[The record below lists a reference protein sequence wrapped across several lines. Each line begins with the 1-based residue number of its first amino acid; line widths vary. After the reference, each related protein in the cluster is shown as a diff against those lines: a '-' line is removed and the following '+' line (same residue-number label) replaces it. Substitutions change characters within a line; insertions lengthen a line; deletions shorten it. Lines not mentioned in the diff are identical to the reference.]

1 MAEATNND
9 EEREVRDTD
18 ADTRDDITSSK
29 NDEEREVRDTDA
41 DTRDDIDATKQ
52 AQDDINRKLTSMG
65 EAISNLTK
73 VVSTLVKSG
82 TAVSSDTGFAST
94 NDAGKATVKPI
105 SELDI

>member
-9 EEREVRDTD
+9 VVKDTDADTRDDLDATKTDEELEVRDTD
-18 ADTRDDITSSK
+18 ADTK
-29 NDEEREVRDTDA
+29 
-41 DTRDDIDATKQ
+41 DDIDATKR

-65 EAISNLTK
+65 EAIANLTK

-82 TAVSSDTGFAST
+82 PTATSDTGFAST

-105 SELDI
+105 SNLDI

>member
-9 EEREVRDTD
+9 VVKDTD
-18 ADTRDDITSSK
+18 ADTRDDIDSSK
-29 NDEEREVRDTDA
+29 TDEEEVRDTDA
-41 DTRDDIDATKQ
+41 DTRDDIDATKR
-52 AQDDINRKLTSMG
+52 AQDEINRKLTSMG

-82 TAVSSDTGFAST
+82 TSASADTGFAST

-105 SELDI
+105 SDLDI

>member
-9 EEREVRDTD
+9 VVKDTD
-18 ADTRDDITSSK
+18 ADTRDDLDATK
-29 NDEEREVRDTDA
+29 TDEEQEVRDTDA
-41 DTRDDIDATKQ
+41 DTRDDIDATKR

-65 EAISNLTK
+65 EAIANLTK

-82 TAVSSDTGFAST
+82 PTATSDTGFAST

>member
-9 EEREVRDTD
+9 VVKDTDADTRDDLDATKTDEEQEVRDTD
-18 ADTRDDITSSK
+18 ADTK
-29 NDEEREVRDTDA
+29 
-41 DTRDDIDATKQ
+41 DDIDATKR

-65 EAISNLTK
+65 EAIANLTK

-82 TAVSSDTGFAST
+82 PTATSDTGIAST

-105 SELDI
+105 SDLDI

>member
-9 EEREVRDTD
+9 VVKDTD
-18 ADTRDDITSSK
+18 ADTRDDIDASK
-29 NDEEREVRDTDA
+29 TDEEQEVRDTDA
-41 DTRDDIDATKQ
+41 DTRDDIDATKR

-82 TAVSSDTGFAST
+82 PAASADTGYTST

-105 SELDI
+105 SDLDI

>member
-9 EEREVRDTD
+9 VVKDTD
-18 ADTRDDITSSK
+18 ADTRD
-29 NDEEREVRDTDA
+29 EEQEVRDTDA
-41 DTRDDIDATKQ
+41 DTRDDIDATKR

-65 EAISNLTK
+65 EAIANLTK

-82 TAVSSDTGFAST
+82 PAASADTGFAST

-105 SELDI
+105 SDLDI

>member
-9 EEREVRDTD
+9 VVKDTD
-18 ADTRDDITSSK
+18 ADTRDDIDAFKT
-29 NDEEREVRDTDA
+29 DEEQEVRDTDA
-41 DTRDDIDATKQ
+41 DTRDDIDATKR

-82 TAVSSDTGFAST
+82 AAASADTGFAST
-94 NDAGKATVKPI
+94 NDVGKATVKPI
-105 SELDI
+105 SDLDI

>member
-1 MAEATNND
+1 MAEATNN
-9 EEREVRDTD
+9 
-18 ADTRDDITSSK
+18 
-29 NDEEREVRDTDA
+29 DA
-41 DTRDDIDATKQ
+41 DTRDDIDASKTDEEQEVRDTRDDIDATKR

-82 TAVSSDTGFAST
+82 TPASADTGFAST

-105 SELDI
+105 SDLDI

>member
-1 MAEATNND
+1 MAEATNNDVVKDTDADTRDDLDATKTD

-18 ADTRDDITSSK
+18 ADTRDDL
-29 NDEEREVRDTDA
+29 
-41 DTRDDIDATKQ
+41 DATKR

-65 EAISNLTK
+65 EAIANLTK

-82 TAVSSDTGFAST
+82 PTATSDTGFAST

-105 SELDI
+105 SDLDI

>member
-9 EEREVRDTD
+9 VVKDTDADTRDDLDATKTDEEQEVRDTD
-18 ADTRDDITSSK
+18 ADTKDDI
-29 NDEEREVRDTDA
+29 N
-41 DTRDDIDATKQ
+41 ATKR

-65 EAISNLTK
+65 EAIANLTK

-82 TAVSSDTGFAST
+82 PTATSDTGFAST

-105 SELDI
+105 SDLDI

>member
-9 EEREVRDTD
+9 VVKDTDADTRDDLDATKTDEEQEVRDTD
-18 ADTRDDITSSK
+18 ADTK
-29 NDEEREVRDTDA
+29 
-41 DTRDDIDATKQ
+41 DDIDATKR

-65 EAISNLTK
+65 EAIANLTK

-82 TAVSSDTGFAST
+82 PTATSDTGFAST

-105 SELDI
+105 ADLDI

>member
-9 EEREVRDTD
+9 VV
-18 ADTRDDITSSK
+18 K
-29 NDEEREVRDTDA
+29 DTDA
-41 DTRDDIDATKQ
+41 DTRDDIDASKTDEEQ
-52 AQDDINRKLTSMG
+52 EVRDTDADTRDDINRKLTSMG

-82 TAVSSDTGFAST
+82 PAASADTGFAST

-105 SELDI
+105 SDLDI

>member
-9 EEREVRDTD
+9 VVKDID
-18 ADTRDDITSSK
+18 ADTRDDLDATK
-29 NDEEREVRDTDA
+29 TDEEQEVRDTDA
-41 DTRDDIDATKQ
+41 DTRDDIDATKR

-65 EAISNLTK
+65 EAIANLTK

-82 TAVSSDTGFAST
+82 PTATSDTGFAST

-105 SELDI
+105 SDLDI

>member
-1 MAEATNND
+1 MAEATNN
-9 EEREVRDTD
+9 EVV
-18 ADTRDDITSSK
+18 K
-29 NDEEREVRDTDA
+29 DTDA
-41 DTRDDIDATKQ
+41 DTRDDIDASKTDEEQEVRDTRDDIDATKR

-65 EAISNLTK
+65 DAIANLTK

-82 TAVSSDTGFAST
+82 TAASADTGFAST

>member
-9 EEREVRDTD
+9 VVKDTD
-18 ADTRDDITSSK
+18 ADTRD
-29 NDEEREVRDTDA
+29 EEQEVRDTDA
-41 DTRDDIDATKQ
+41 DTRDDIDATKR

-65 EAISNLTK
+65 VAIANLTK

-82 TAVSSDTGFAST
+82 TPASADTGFAST

-105 SELDI
+105 SDLDI

>member
-9 EEREVRDTD
+9 VVKDTD
-18 ADTRDDITSSK
+18 ADTRDDISSK
-29 NDEEREVRDTDA
+29 TDEEQEVRDTDA
-41 DTRDDIDATKQ
+41 DTRDDIDATKR

-82 TAVSSDTGFAST
+82 PAASADTGFAST
-94 NDAGKATVKPI
+94 NDGKATVKPI
-105 SELDI
+105 SDLDI

>member
-9 EEREVRDTD
+9 VVKDTD
-18 ADTRDDITSSK
+18 ADTRDDIDASK
-29 NDEEREVRDTDA
+29 TDEKQEVRDTDA
-41 DTRDDIDATKQ
+41 DTRDDIDATKR

-65 EAISNLTK
+65 EAIANLTK

-82 TAVSSDTGFAST
+82 SAANADTGFAST

-105 SELDI
+105 SDLDI

>member
-9 EEREVRDTD
+9 VV
-18 ADTRDDITSSK
+18 K
-29 NDEEREVRDTDA
+29 DTDA
-41 DTRDDIDATKQ
+41 DTRDDIDASKTDEEQEVRDTRDDIDATKR

-82 TAVSSDTGFAST
+82 TAASADTGFAST

-105 SELDI
+105 SDLDI

>member
-9 EEREVRDTD
+9 VV
-18 ADTRDDITSSK
+18 K
-29 NDEEREVRDTDA
+29 DTDA
-41 DTRDDIDATKQ
+41 DTRDDIDASKTDEEQELRDTRDDIDATKR

-73 VVSTLVKSG
+73 VVSALVKSG
-82 TAVSSDTGFAST
+82 TAASTDTGFAST

-105 SELDI
+105 SDLDI

>member
-9 EEREVRDTD
+9 VV
-18 ADTRDDITSSK
+18 K
-29 NDEEREVRDTDA
+29 DTDA
-41 DTRDDIDATKQ
+41 DTRDDIDASKTDEEQEVRDTRDDIEATKR

-82 TAVSSDTGFAST
+82 TAASADTGFAST
-94 NDAGKATVKPI
+94 NDTGKATVKPI
-105 SELDI
+105 SDLDI